1 MGDGLRSVRSAKY
14 KTPIYS
20 KTNKMKYLTGSVH
33 LTALVCGSLPMEQTE
48 RLVWNRSINIS
59 GGKNRNMALDEFVE
73 LVNRDTKATCS
84 GFQTKD
90 SILTHSREY
99 LI

>member
-1 MGDGLRSVRSAKY
+1 
-14 KTPIYS
+14 
-20 KTNKMKYLTGSVH
+20 MKYLTGSVH